1 MRYLRWLLVIILVG
15 LAIWRLYPYFKNF
28 EKLLELKQNIN
39 FVWLTLSALLIV
51 GQYFGDGWLSQI
63 LLQIAGYKINLKNT
77 IKIASIDVFAAHILP
92 IGEAGV
98 IATVSYFY
106 KKIGVKGRDII
117 FLALAWG
124 AVTNFVLV
132 VFLLTSAVFLPKLPN
147 IPIHLSSLSKILI
160 VLILVISPL
169 VVLKKNF
176 IWIKAKEKFS
186 KYKLFQEIVT
196 FTSNLNVH
204 KEAILD
210 NKSLVLKAFLAGFI
224 YYAANIASLY
234 LAFLTFGKP
243 PQLSLIAFTYLLSL
257 IAAFITLAPAGVGA
271 TEATM
276 ILVFLQFNIDPALT
290 FAAVLVFRLFSFWL
304 PIPAG
309 LLSYLSLKKYK
320 NDQAHPKSPSL

>member
-1 MRYLRWLLVIILVG
+1 MHRLRYVIILILVSI
-15 LAIWRLYPYFKNF
+15 AVWRLYPYLKDF
-28 EKLLELKQNIN
+28 ERLFELKQNIN
-39 FVWLTLSALLIV
+39 FVWLTLSAFLIV

-63 LLQIAGYKINLKNT
+63 LLQIAGYKISLKNT
-77 IKIASIDVFAAHILP
+77 IKIASIDVFAAHLLP

-98 IATVSYFY
+98 IATVAYFY

-117 FLALAWG
+117 FLALTWG

-160 VLILVISPL
+160 ILILVISPL
-169 VVLKKNF
+169 VFLKKNF
-176 IWIKAKEKFS
+176 IWAKVKEKFS

-196 FTSNLNVH
+196 FKDNLNVH
-204 KEAILD
+204 KEAILAS
-210 NKSLVLKAFLAGFI
+210 KSLVLKAFLAGFI

-234 LAFLTFGKP
+234 FAFLAFGKA

-257 IAAFITLAPAGVGA
+257 IAAFITLAPAGIGA
-271 TEATM
+271 VEATM
-276 ILVFLQFNIDPALT
+276 ILVFLQFNVDPALT

-309 LLSYLSLKKYK
+309 ALSYFSLRKYK
-320 NDQAHPKSPSL
+320 NDQNS